1 MEMMLDKNQIQ
12 VIFLFAFKMGGKA
25 AETTRNIN
33 NSFDPETANE
43 HTVQWWFKSFMKE
56 MRTLKMSEWPAV
68 EVDNDR
74 LRAIIEADP
83 LTTTQKIAE
92 ELNVNHSTVFWCLK
106 QIMEEKKLDKWVA
119 LELTENQ
126 KNHHFEVSSLFLC
139 NNNEPFLNQMQW
151 KVDFIQQPPTAVIGP
166 IRSSKALLKA
176 KLAPKKSY
184 GHCLVVCCPS
194 DPL

>member
-1 MEMMLDKNQIQ
+1 MEIMLDKNQIQ

-25 AETTRNIN
+25 AETTHNIN

-139 NNNEPFLNQMQW
+139 NNKEPFLNQMQ
-151 KVDFIQQPPTAVIGP
+151 
-166 IRSSKALLKA
+166 
-176 KLAPKKSY
+176 
-184 GHCLVVCCPS
+184 
-194 DPL
+194 